1 VRRAPPRPRS
11 DEAKK
16 ARRRKRRRKK
26 EKEEAKKKFGEMTE
40 KLTRSEGFFTLWHD
54 DDSLLLELKKAD

>member
-1 VRRAPPRPRS
+1 
-11 DEAKK
+11 
-16 ARRRKRRRKK
+16 
-26 EKEEAKKKFGEMTE
+26 MTE